1 MSSSDFSQAV
11 IDLIRRCA
19 PTFAAVELLV
29 FLQSEADKAWTA
41 EELAERLKPRGFTL
55 VSIHESLSKFER
67 CSLVAA
73 DGEGRIRFGPSA
85 EMDSPVKLL
94 VAAYHE
100 RPVSLIRVIY
110 AVADDH
116 IQSFADSFRLKPD

>member
-11 IDLIRRCA
+11 IDLIRRCT

-29 FLQSEADKAWTA
+29 FLQMEGERNWSA
-41 EELAERLKPRGFTL
+41 EELLERLKPRGFTL
-55 VSIHESLSKFER
+55 TSIEESLRKFER
-67 CSLVAA
+67 CSLVEA

-116 IQSFADSFRLKPD
+116 IQSFADSFRLKPE